1 MLLVFLVILN
11 FAISLFNAWSVGRVW
26 PDAKA
31 VGGLSRFMAWTIATM
46 SACGFTWVYTIVLA
60 FGLNAVGWLPM
71 AYAQGLLEMG
81 YLMIIVPILTSG
93 FVMMLASWAV
103 FWHRPSLLSGAGA
116 GWNTFAQAYN
126 TYQAI
131 SAVPAAFSHVTKL
144 LKGGDK
150 KASTLM
156 VVAVIFAACGG
167 ILTTA
172 AVIRRT
178 AKASANRMAER
189 FGRLGEPRPAPDGA
203 GQRAA

>member
-11 FAISLFNAWSVGRVW
+11 FAISYFNAWSVGRVW
-26 PDAKA
+26 PETRA

-46 SACGFTWVYTIVLA
+46 SACGFTWVYSILLA
-60 FGLNAVGWLPM
+60 FGLNAVGWLPA

-81 YLMIIVPILTSG
+81 YLLIIVPILASG
-93 FVMMLASWAV
+93 LVMTISSWAY
-103 FWHRPSLLSGAGA
+103 FWRRRTLGSGVVA
-116 GWNTFAQAYN
+116 GWNTFAQVLN

-131 SAVPAAFSHVTKL
+131 SAVPAAFSHVTRL

-178 AKASANRMAER
+178 AKASATRMAER
-189 FGRLGEPRPAPDGA
+189 FGRLGET
-203 GQRAA
+203 RAA